1 MAGSEDIRQQFPALG
16 RVVGGEPVAF
26 FDGPAGSQ
34 VPRAVIDAM
43 GDYLAYHNANTH
55 GLFAT
60 SRETD
65 AIITTARERMADF
78 LGARTPNEVAFGAN
92 MTTLTF
98 ALSRALRREW
108 SAGDE
113 VIVTELD
120 HQANVSPWRQAAEE
134 VGAVVRTVEF
144 DPESGTLRM
153 DQLEGFLGP
162 KTRLV
167 AVGYSS
173 NALGT
178 INDVHQVARLCR
190 QAGALSFVDA
200 VHYAPH
206 GTIDV
211 EEIGCDF
218 LACSAYKFFGPHL
231 GILWG
236 RSELLDSARP
246 FKLPPASDR
255 SPERWETGTLSHE
268 AIAGA
273 AAAVEWIAGLAPS
286 QDGSWRER
294 LIGGMHAI
302 DEVEHPLLDRVF
314 SGLATI
320 PGVRLYGPPPTAR
333 RVPTVAIT
341 LEGRHP
347 DEVARK
353 LAAEGIFVWSGDF
366 YATTVIDRLGLRESG
381 GVVRIGL
388 APYNT
393 ADEVD
398 RLIEGIRRASH

>member
-294 LIGGMHAI
+294 MIGGMHAI
-302 DEVEHPLLDRVF
+302 DEIEHPLLDRVF

>member
-55 GLFAT
+55 GFFAT

-134 VGAVVRTVEF
+134 VGAVVRTVEL

-294 LIGGMHAI
+294 MIGGMHAI
-302 DEVEHPLLDRVF
+302 DEIEHPLLDRVF

>member
-16 RVVGGEPVAF
+16 RVVCGEPVAF

-55 GLFAT
+55 GFFAT

-211 EEIGCDF
+211 EELGCDF

-273 AAAVEWIAGLAPS
+273 AAAVEWIAGLALS

-302 DEVEHPLLDRVF
+302 DEIEHPLLDRVF

-398 RLIEGIRRASH
+398 RLIEGIRRATH